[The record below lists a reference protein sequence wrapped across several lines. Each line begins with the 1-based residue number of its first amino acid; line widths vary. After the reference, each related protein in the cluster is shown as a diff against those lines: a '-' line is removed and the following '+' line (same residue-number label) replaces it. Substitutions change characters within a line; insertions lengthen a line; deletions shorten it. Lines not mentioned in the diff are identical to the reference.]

1 MVEICLIVCKNIDN
15 GIGYQGNLL
24 FRLKPDMDFFKKTTL
39 DIEDSNGKKNVVIMG
54 YNTWKSIP
62 DKFKP
67 LNDRINVIITN
78 RNYHNMLE
86 ENKTKYNNQL
96 IISNNLIEIIKIL
109 KLRLDVFRIFIIGGE
124 NIYKETL
131 DNNLIDKLYITNILY
146 SLSNQFIDT
155 YLTNINYNKYQLF
168 WKSTIHQDNGTIL
181 PLNTK
186 QPLQYYFSIFTK
198 NTEL

>member
-15 GIGYQGNLL
+15 GIGYQGDLL
-24 FRLKPDMDFFKKTTL
+24 FRLKPDMDYFKKTTL
-39 DIEDSNGKKNVVIMG
+39 DIGNNNNKQNVVVMG

-78 RNYHNMLE
+78 RNYQSMLE

-96 IISNNLIEIIKIL
+96 IISNNLIEIIKSL

-124 NIYKETL
+124 NIYKETI
-131 DNNLIDKLYITNILY
+131 NKNLIDKLYITNILY

-155 YLTNINYNKYQLF
+155 YLMNIDQNLYNLS
-168 WKSTIHQDNGTIL
+168 WKSEIYKDYGTII
-181 PLNTK
+181 PLNK
-186 QPLQYYFSIFTK
+186 KEPLEYYFSIFTK
-198 NTEL
+198 NNAH